1 MTPFTLTAHEVLDA
15 LAANPTETCLSE
27 LVGDR
32 LDASYFTLH
41 DTLGDLDCYALVV
54 VEVAD
59 GVLLLPVTEARTGDG
74 WEQFNLAAAYTVPYP
89 EDWNAVRAAYHGAKA
104 TLVRRLEDAIDAR
117 PKAGALSGLAGS
129 TRWPVG
135 TLVRLDHFA
144 GDDHDLNGRVGRL
157 THPFGGLMWP
167 GVTYAAGLDFSDSD
181 RGQMDRCNLTVVD
194 WRHGRIVRLDTAQAS
209 DATSLTRRAD

>member
-1 MTPFTLTAHEVLDA
+1 MTPFTMTAHEVLDA

-54 VEVAD
+54 VDVAD
-59 GVLLLPVTEARTGDG
+59 GILLLPVTEARTGEG

-104 TLVRRLEDAIDAR
+104 TVNGQCVFDIRGQNRSTHPAVRDSRSLPSCGNSRRRMYRR
-117 PKAGALSGLAGS
+117 PRGAAAGPRSH
-129 TRWPVG
+129 WPVKGSERAPPTLG
-135 TLVRLDHFA
+135 TD
-144 GDDHDLNGRVGRL
+144 GC
-157 THPFGGLMWP
+157 W
-167 GVTYAAGLDFSDSD
+167 
-181 RGQMDRCNLTVVD
+181 
-194 WRHGRIVRLDTAQAS
+194 
-209 DATSLTRRAD
+209 